1 MAKYSERDDKM
12 FKKLKSLLKKE
23 KENDVLSG
31 LITYIEEDG
40 QMYVDI
46 RMSDYSEESLESLAS
61 LISMYNPSSMLEV
74 LSIIKLQLE
83 KEGKLEIYNKLVE
96 ILTGVIS
103 LIESELETEEQP
115 CINPSD
121 VI

>member
-1 MAKYSERDDKM
+1 M
-12 FKKLKSLLKKE
+12 FKKIKSLFTKDEE
-23 KENDVLSG
+23 KNVLSG
-31 LITYIEEDG
+31 LITYMEEDG

-46 RMSDYSEESLESLAS
+46 RMSDYSQDSLESLAS

-83 KEGKLEIYNKLVE
+83 KEGKIEVYNQLIEV
-96 ILTGVIS
+96 LTGVIS
-103 LIESELETEEQP
+103 LVESEISTEEEP

>member
-1 MAKYSERDDKM
+1 M
-12 FKKLKSLLKKE
+12 FKKIKSLFTKDEE
-23 KENDVLSG
+23 KNVLSG
-31 LITYIEEDG
+31 LITYMEEDG

-46 RMSDYSEESLESLAS
+46 RMSDYSEDSLESLAS

-74 LSIIKLQLE
+74 LSIIKLQLG
-83 KEGKLEIYNKLVE
+83 KEGKIEVYNQLIEV
-96 ILTGVIS
+96 LTGVIS
-103 LIESELETEEQP
+103 LVESEISTEEEP

>member
-1 MAKYSERDDKM
+1 MFRKVKRL
-12 FKKLKSLLKKE
+12 FKKNE
-23 KENDVLSG
+23 DNDVTCG

-74 LSIIKLQLE
+74 LAIIKNQLE
-83 KEGKLEIYNKLVE
+83 KDNKIEVYSKLLEIVTG
-96 ILTGVIS
+96 ILS
-103 LIESELETEEQP
+103 LTELSLEETKEEP

>member
-1 MAKYSERDDKM
+1 M
-12 FKKLKSLLKKE
+12 FKKIRSLFKKNE
-23 KENDVLSG
+23 DKDVVCG

-61 LISMYNPSSMLEV
+61 LISMYNPSSMIEV
-74 LSIIKLQLE
+74 LSIIKNQLE
-83 KEGKLEIYNKLVE
+83 KEGKTEIYSKLLEIV
-96 ILTGVIS
+96 TGVLS
-103 LIESELETEEQP
+103 LAELSLGATEEEP

>member
-1 MAKYSERDDKM
+1 M
-12 FKKLKSLLKKE
+12 FKKIKSIFTKDKE
-23 KENDVLSG
+23 KNVLSG
-31 LITYIEEDG
+31 LITYMEEDG

-46 RMSDYSEESLESLAS
+46 RMSDYSEDSLESLAS

-83 KEGKLEIYNKLVE
+83 KEGKIEVYNQLIEV
-96 ILTGVIS
+96 LTGVIS
-103 LIESELETEEQP
+103 LVESEISTEEEP

>member
-1 MAKYSERDDKM
+1 M

>member
-1 MAKYSERDDKM
+1 M
-12 FKKLKSLLKKE
+12 FKKIKSIFTKDEE
-23 KENDVLSG
+23 KNVLSG
-31 LITYIEEDG
+31 LITYMEEDG

-46 RMSDYSEESLESLAS
+46 RMSDYSEDSLESLAS

-83 KEGKLEIYNKLVE
+83 KEGKIEVYNQLIE
-96 ILTGVIS
+96 LLTGVIS
-103 LIESELETEEQP
+103 LVESEISTEEEP